1 MWYNILNYVEMLK
14 FLKDLKL
21 VITQK
26 DLPLLASLFK
36 EKEKAVRQI

>member
-1 MWYNILNYVEMLK
+1 MLK

-21 VITQK
+21 ILTQK
-26 DLPLLASLFK
+26 DLPFLLNLFK